1 MNMTGIP
8 WVEKYRPDCFD
19 DIIISNM
26 NKSIF
31 SSIFIKNH
39 FSNMLFYGPPGTG
52 KTTTIINLINK
63 YFQTIGV
70 KNSKS
75 SILHLN
81 ASDDRG
87 IDIIRNQIL
96 QFVNTNSIYKKGL
109 KFVILDEVD
118 YMTKNAQNALKRVIQ
133 NVNDNIR
140 FCLICNYISRIDN
153 SLRNE
158 FICIRFNKL
167 PEKMVNHFLMNIIKK
182 EELNIDEKTIYNIQ
196 NKFGSDVRSMINY
209 IQLNHNKLHNSDI
222 LLDKYKYDELYSYI
236 VKHKKSPNT
245 IVNHLN
251 ELSHTYNH
259 DIIEIIKEY
268 INYLLE
274 YHKEKYLNVK
284 CLNKIG
290 NIMHHNDIAIEHQL
304 NYFVHNIL

>member
-1 MNMTGIP
+1 MNKSDIP

-19 DIIISNM
+19 DIIISDT

-31 SSIFIKNH
+31 SSIFTTDH

-63 YFQTIGV
+63 YFENINV
-70 KNSKS
+70 KNRKS

-87 IDIIRNQIL
+87 IDIIRNQIM

-118 YMTKNAQNALKRVIQ
+118 YMTKNAQSALKRVIQ
-133 NVNDNIR
+133 NVNDNVR

-167 PEKMVNHFLMNIIKK
+167 PEHLVKSFLINIIKK
-182 EELNIDEKTIYNIQ
+182 ESLIIDEKQVDNIQ
-196 NKFGSDVRSMINY
+196 HKFGSDVRSMINY
-209 IQLNHNKLHNSDI
+209 IQLNSNKFEDSQI
-222 LLDKYKYDELYSYI
+222 LLDKYKFDDIYDYI
-236 VKHKKSPNT
+236 TSNMKTPLK
-245 IVNHLN
+245 IVDYFINI
-251 ELSHTYNH
+251 SDIYNI
-259 DIIEIIKEY
+259 DIVEIIKEY
-268 INYLLE
+268 MNYLLR
-274 YHKEKYLNVK
+274 YHQDRYLNSETLSK
-284 CLNKIG
+284 LS
-290 NIMHHNDIAIEHQL
+290 NIIHHPDIIIEHKL
-304 NYFVHNIL
+304 GYIVNNIL